1 MMVQRNKRRNDA
13 LKEGQELYEYACDVK
28 KKFKQNKK
36 YIEQQVER
44 NDLFIVPLNTRAI
57 VSHVNKKYGV
67 PGDEKVL
74 SKTSLLRY
82 HNEGIKERNR
92 IRSSKSPGG
101 TKGGVLGIVNIHQ
114 YRNNVH
120 HVRCNF
126 EGAENTTGKRESS
139 TSRKGT
145 EEIDSRD

>member
-28 KKFKQNKK
+28 KKVKRNKK

-44 NDLFIVPLNTRAI
+44 NDLFIVPLNTRTI

-82 HNEGIKERNR
+82 HNEGIKERKKLGAPATVPMMLLNTMWMH
-92 IRSSKSPGG
+92 IK
-101 TKGGVLGIVNIHQ
+101 VLQ
-114 YRNNVH
+114 L
-120 HVRCNF
+120 
-126 EGAENTTGKRESS
+126 
-139 TSRKGT
+139 
-145 EEIDSRD
+145 